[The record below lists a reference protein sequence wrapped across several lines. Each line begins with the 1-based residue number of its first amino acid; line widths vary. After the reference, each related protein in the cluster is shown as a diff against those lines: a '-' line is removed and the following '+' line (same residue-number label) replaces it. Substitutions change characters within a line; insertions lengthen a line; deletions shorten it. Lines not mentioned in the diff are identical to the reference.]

1 MLMLTRSQPRFT
13 LLLPVLGASL
23 SVSLSRARGRE
34 RALSLRPYC
43 AAYLARRH
51 IFAAP
56 APARGAALAH
66 ALSAGACDGRGRR
79 GATAAA
85 GGEGLG
91 CAKDAVVFEG
101 SGAGPEKGAH
111 GAAGAQ
117 GGGGYE
123 GPFRAASIEG
133 TYSKKSALYW
143 L

>member
-13 LLLPVLGASL
+13 LLLPGSTLLSASL
-23 SVSLSRARGRE
+23 SVSLSRARARSLSV
-34 RALSLRPYC
+34 RIALPTSPAGIFLQHPHLHAVLHSLMHSP
-43 AAYLARRH
+43 LE
-51 IFAAP
+51 P
-56 APARGAALAH
+56 
-66 ALSAGACDGRGRR
+66 
-79 GATAAA
+79 ATAAA
-85 GGEGLG
+85 GGVRRPLHGEGLG
-91 CAKDAVVFEG
+91 CAKDADVFEG
-101 SGAGPEKGAH
+101 PGAGPEKGAH